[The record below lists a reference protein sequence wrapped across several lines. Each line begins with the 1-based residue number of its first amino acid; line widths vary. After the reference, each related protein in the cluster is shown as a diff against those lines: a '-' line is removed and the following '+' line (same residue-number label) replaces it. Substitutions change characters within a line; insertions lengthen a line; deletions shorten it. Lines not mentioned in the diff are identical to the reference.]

1 MSKLTCRNLY
11 TPALYAMIHALRR
24 QENRLAPASETN
36 LSNYLAADPQI
47 LMGVP
52 ESGDW
57 TFPVSFGAGSANAE
71 GKRALAF
78 MAGVI
83 EAVTGND
90 ARVMSVAK
98 PRNQRRSVRERNG
111 VVEFYVADSAISHVV
126 SFSAPRNAL
135 EYVAML
141 HADKVMKELIT
152 TARYAIEEGKRN
164 ALASLLDRC
173 AEALTLST
181 SPDNWFLS
189 DDDHTALCNALHVL
203 GEADDSQS
211 MVSDFI
217 GMHRYGLVEPLLNEK
232 ANFEFTATKRSQ
244 QARRHGTLIDSWVA
258 MSACEPL
265 AFLLTYVQMHAPLY
279 RNDSYHDS
287 DANEFELPA
296 RDEMMDGFE
305 YCVFLNTEGT
315 APESEEVA

>member
-11 TPALYAMIHALRR
+11 TPALYAMLHALRR
-24 QENRLAPASETN
+24 QENRLAPATEAN

-47 LMGVP
+47 LMGMP

-57 TFPVSFGAGSANAE
+57 TFPVSFGAGNANAE

-83 EAVTGND
+83 EAITFND
-90 ARVMSVAK
+90 ARVMSTAR
-98 PRNQRRSVRERNG
+98 PRNKPSAVRERHG
-111 VVEFYVADSAISHVV
+111 VVEFYVTDPAISHVI

-135 EYVAML
+135 EYITLL
-141 HADKVMKELIT
+141 HADKVLKELVT
-152 TARYAIEEGKRN
+152 TAKHMIKEGKRN
-164 ALASLLDRC
+164 ALASLIGRC
-173 AEALTLST
+173 TDALTLST

-203 GEADDSQS
+203 GEADDSRN
-211 MVSDFI
+211 MVSNFV
-217 GMHRYGLVEPLLNEK
+217 GNHRYGLVEPLLDGK
-232 ANFEFTATKRSQ
+232 AQIDFSATMRIY
-244 QARRHGTLIDSWVA
+244 QARRHGNLIDSWVA
-258 MSACEPL
+258 MAACEPL

-279 RNDSYHDS
+279 LNDAYHDS
-287 DANEFELPA
+287 EADNFNPPV

-305 YCVFLNTEGT
+305 YCVFLSKEGT